1 MKLLLLWLCFTLD
14 ILFILGGKEM
24 NKIKSLPSSSSQ
36 CVCNEIIN
44 VNRVLEEL
52 RRRGDKLGLRES
64 RMVCGVALAG

>member
-1 MKLLLLWLCFTLD
+1 
-14 ILFILGGKEM
+14 M

-36 CVCNEIIN
+36 CVCIETIN

-52 RRRGDKLGLRES
+52 RRRGDKLGLREA